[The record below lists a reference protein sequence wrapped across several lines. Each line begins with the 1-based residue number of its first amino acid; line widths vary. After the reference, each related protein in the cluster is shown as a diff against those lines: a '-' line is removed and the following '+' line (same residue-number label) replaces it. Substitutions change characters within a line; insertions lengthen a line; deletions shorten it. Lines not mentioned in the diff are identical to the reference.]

1 MFSATL
7 VRTIAVVCPL
17 VALGISAEGL
27 AQGSYTAFVQTTD
40 FSGEWAEINHGV
52 GPYSTPL
59 QGDYTGLPL
68 NGAARMRADSH
79 DPADWSIPELQCRP
93 HPGPFN
99 WLYGGG
105 AHITK
110 EVDPA
115 SRELVA
121 YHMQFLRSQDRAI
134 YLDGRPHPP
143 EWAPHTWE
151 GFSTA
156 RFDGL
161 MLVVTTTHLKESYL
175 RSNGVMF
182 SDKSRVTE
190 YLTVDG
196 DLLTITAILED
207 PVYLEEPYIRSVTYR
222 REPYKEL
229 QYFPCTVSVENV
241 APGVPHFL
249 PGKNPYLN
257 EFAEKL
263 GLPLDAAR
271 GGAETTYP
279 EYRKTLK
286 TAKPSK

>member
-1 MFSATL
+1 MPSLNLA
-7 VRTIAVVCPL
+7 RTSAVVSSLIAL
-17 VALGISAEGL
+17 VFTAQASG
-27 AQGSYTAFVQTTD
+27 QGSYKAFLQTTD
-40 FSGEWAEINHGV
+40 FSGEWTEINHGV

-68 NGAARMRADSH
+68 NGAGRMRADSH
-79 DPADWSIPELQCRP
+79 DPADWSIPEFQCRP
-93 HPGPFN
+93 HPGPYN
-99 WLYGGG
+99 WFYAGG
-105 AHITK
+105 AHLTK

-115 SRELVA
+115 TRELVA

-156 RFDGL
+156 RFDGV
-161 MLVVTTTHLKESYL
+161 MLVITTTHLKESYL
-175 RSNGVMF
+175 RSNGVNF

-196 DLLTITAILED
+196 DLLTITTLLED
-207 PVYLEEPYIRSVTYR
+207 PVYLEEPYIRSVTFR
-222 REPYKEL
+222 REPHKEL

-241 APGVPHFL
+241 APGMPHFL

-257 EFAEKL
+257 EFARDL
-263 GLPLDAAR
+263 GLPLEAVR
-271 GGAETTYP
+271 GGAETMYP
-279 EYRKTLK
+279 EYRKKLK
-286 TAKPSK
+286 EMMP